1 MTTPRPDAPLRKYAD
16 RTFRSPLGIAGGVLL
31 LAIGVWM
38 VVDAAARGTG
48 RTPWLALSGLL
59 LAAPLVVA
67 LTIRPVVRAGD
78 EQMTVR
84 NPFRTITIPWAS
96 VETVR
101 ARYSS
106 EVVADGRTYQLWS
119 IPVSLRARNRAL
131 RRSADVPGILPRT
144 GGRSRPD
151 APRLA
156 PSDQAVADLRELAER
171 NASNEGATGEVVVRW
186 AYEVIVPAVA
196 GAVALA
202 VLWAVG

>member
-106 EVVADGRTYQLWS
+106 EVVADGRTYQMWS

>member
-106 EVVADGRTYQLWS
+106 EVVADGRTYQMWS

-171 NASNEGATGEVVVRW
+171 NASNDGATGEVVVRW